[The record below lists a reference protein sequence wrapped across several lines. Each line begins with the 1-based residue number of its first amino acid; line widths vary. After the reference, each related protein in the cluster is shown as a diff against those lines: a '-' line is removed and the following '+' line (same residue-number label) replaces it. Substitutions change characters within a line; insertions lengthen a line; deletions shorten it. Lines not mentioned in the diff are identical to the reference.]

1 MTRIG
6 RLVRGNPM
14 RCLVASLLL
23 VGLLS
28 PLLGC
33 GGGRI
38 TQADMRR
45 HAIRRAKDK
54 DEDAAPNPTAQKT
67 QQDAVE
73 EAITGGG
80 PARQP
85 PGKVD
90 GGSTPQAG
98 SEQATA
104 DSNQRKTGAA
114 AKVSSAGQPD
124 DSTTAK
130 PVAESIAAKPP
141 APPTQTTVVKPAQ
154 PLSPLERRQRTL
166 DNLTK
171 IGEAFRQCIQQKK
184 HVFPP
189 ARYGNIGRPILSWR
203 VELLPHLGYQSLYSQ
218 FHLNEPWDSPHNK
231 TLLSQIPTPYQSP
244 ERFDEKTN
252 YLLPVASF
260 TPFGCGPRGMSLGTV
275 EDGPAD
281 TVAVVEVDDALA
293 VPWTKPDD
301 LRLEIEQ
308 LHTQVGTLR
317 EDGFF
322 VVWLDGSVGRILPN
336 LKPSV
341 LQPVFTFDASDAFDA
356 YEVRGEPTASPAPSN
371 PRRRPHKSRPRNR
384 KRARRMRLRW
394 SLQRPGSG
402 PLRCSS

>member
-23 VGLLS
+23 VGLMS

-73 EAITGGG
+73 EAITGGE
-80 PARQP
+80 PASQP
-85 PGKVD
+85 SGKV
-90 GGSTPQAG
+90 
-98 SEQATA
+98 
-104 DSNQRKTGAA
+104 
-114 AKVSSAGQPD
+114 
-124 DSTTAK
+124 
-130 PVAESIAAKPP
+130 VAESIAAKPP

-171 IGEAFRQCIQQKK
+171 IGEAIRQCIEQKK

-308 LHTQVGTLR
+308 LHTQVGTFAR
-317 EDGFF
+317 G
-322 VVWLDGSVGRILPN
+322 WLLCGLAGWIRGSYPAEPQAV
-336 LKPSV
+336 SV
-341 LQPVFTFDASDAFDA
+341 AARFH
-356 YEVRGEPTASPAPSN
+356 VRCE
-371 PRRRPHKSRPRNR
+371 
-384 KRARRMRLRW
+384 
-394 SLQRPGSG
+394 
-402 PLRCSS
+402 